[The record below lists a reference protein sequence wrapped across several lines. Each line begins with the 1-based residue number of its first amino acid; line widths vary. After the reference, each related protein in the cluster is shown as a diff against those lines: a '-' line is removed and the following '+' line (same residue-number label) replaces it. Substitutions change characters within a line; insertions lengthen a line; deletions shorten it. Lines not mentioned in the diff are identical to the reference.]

1 MKVVAFPEKQR
12 SEQTRRALRR
22 EFHEWLGRPPGS
34 LILEAERG
42 HLDRILPN
50 LFGYH
55 LVQVGQSAGS
65 ALLDGSRIL
74 NRSVIDLDADPWPSR
89 YPVVC
94 GSPLALPIESDG
106 VDVVLILHVLEF
118 EEEPHKAIHEAFRV
132 LVPEGHL
139 IITGFNPWSL
149 LGLWR
154 LFLRASGA
162 PPWCGRF
169 LAPGRIKDWLA
180 LLGFDLLVFDSHF
193 RRPPFGSQ
201 RLLHRFA
208 FLERRMAPWSSG
220 FGAVYVVLARK
231 RVTTLLRTR
240 PRWRPR
246 RRLATVGLA
255 RRNVRNHP
263 DEHAGG

>member
-1 MKVVAFPEKQR
+1 MVAVFPGKQR
-12 SEQTRRALRR
+12 SERTRRALRR

-42 HLDRILPN
+42 HLDRILPD

-55 LVQVGQSAGS
+55 LVQVGQVAGS
-65 ALLDGSRIL
+65 ALLAGSRIL
-74 NRSVIDLDADPWPSR
+74 NRSVIDLDVDTWPSR

-118 EEEPHKAIHEAFRV
+118 EEEPHKAVREASRV
-132 LVPEGHL
+132 LAPEGHL

-154 LFLRASGA
+154 LFLRTGGA
-162 PPWCGRF
+162 PPWGGHF

-180 LLGFDLLVFDSHF
+180 LLGFDLLVFDFHF
-193 RRPPFGSQ
+193 FRPPFGSR
-201 RLLHRFA
+201 RLLHRSA
-208 FLERRMAPWSSG
+208 FLERRVVPWLSG

-240 PRWRPR
+240 PRWHPR

-255 RRNVRNHP
+255 RRSVRNHP
-263 DEHAGG
+263 DGQTGV